1 MTQLIK
7 SSTIF
12 KFLTKVLYLLGSN
25 SRKIPFLVLL
35 FITSSLLDV
44 VGIGLIGPYVS
55 LLINRDSEVP
65 EILIDINNFLGFESL
80 TYDQFL
86 IYSGWILVIVFL
98 IKAVSAIFINYKIL
112 SFCLNQGAKL
122 RSHLMKSYQQM
133 PYEDYVNR
141 NSSECI
147 RNIDLAAAFSHGILQ
162 SMMRFLSEGVVALAI
177 VLFLAFKQPYIL
189 LLLLAIL
196 VGIFMLYDFFFKNR
210 IKQYGIISNQMH
222 KKIVKGVYEGI
233 EGLKEI
239 KILNKEK
246 YFYNTVHV
254 ATKKY
259 ADVGIKSSLIS
270 SSPRYLIEFMLVVF
284 VVLLV
289 LIFVELKLNNY
300 ELVPLLSMFGLAAI
314 RLAPS
319 ANQMVSSVSK
329 MRFGQDAVSL
339 LYSDLLSL
347 NKNHEI
353 AFSEGVDR
361 FSSIQLKNINFRY
374 KGLKNGI
381 LNDVSL
387 EIYKGEAVGV
397 IGSSGSGK
405 TTLINIISG
414 LIKPNSGQV
423 LYNGV
428 DISKSKSRYMS
439 MIAYLPQQVF
449 IVDESILKNVALGEI
464 NAEINIQ
471 KVTEALTKAKL
482 IDLIESFPE
491 GLDTKIGERG
501 VRLSGGQSQRLAL
514 ARAFYHDREVL
525 IMDESTSSLDEE
537 VEKEIIN
544 EIKQLKGD
552 KTIIIIAHRMSTIRD
567 CDKVIKVEKGKVVN
581 SATLG

>member
-1 MTQLIK
+1 
-7 SSTIF
+7 
-12 KFLTKVLYLLGSN
+12 
-25 SRKIPFLVLL
+25 
-35 FITSSLLDV
+35 
-44 VGIGLIGPYVS
+44 
-55 LLINRDSEVP
+55 
-65 EILIDINNFLGFESL
+65 
-80 TYDQFL
+80 
-86 IYSGWILVIVFL
+86 
-98 IKAVSAIFINYKIL
+98 
-112 SFCLNQGAKL
+112 
-122 RSHLMKSYQQM
+122 
-133 PYEDYVNR
+133 
-141 NSSECI
+141 
-147 RNIDLAAAFSHGILQ
+147 
-162 SMMRFLSEGVVALAI
+162 
-177 VLFLAFKQPYIL
+177 
-189 LLLLAIL
+189 
-196 VGIFMLYDFFFKNR
+196 
-210 IKQYGIISNQMH
+210 MH

-259 ADVGIKSSLIS
+259 ADVVIKSSLIS

-374 KGLKNGI
+374 KGLKNDI

-501 VRLSGGQSQRLAL
+501 VRLSGGQRQRLAL